1 MSCSQ
6 QQQQVNNSQPT
17 EVNPVNPVTH
27 PQRVLTTTE
36 TEVNMQ
42 QYEHA
47 TTTQSMNM
55 QQRPNLIID
64 GRIVSAIVGLFIVG
78 LLKKFLFD

>member
-6 QQQQVNNSQPT
+6 QQQQGNNSQPT

-47 TTTQSMNM
+47 TTTQYRF
-55 QQRPNLIID
+55 RPNNFIID

>member
-47 TTTQSMNM
+47 TTTQY
-55 QQRPNLIID
+55 RYFIID

-78 LLKKFLFD
+78 LLKKLPLDW

>member
-1 MSCSQ
+1 MSSTE
-6 QQQQVNNSQPT
+6 VNPRSQPT
-17 EVNPVNPVTH
+17 EVNPRQLPT
-27 PQRVLTTTE
+27 QQ

-47 TTTQSMNM
+47 TTTQY
-55 QQRPNLIID
+55 RYFIID

>member
-17 EVNPVNPVTH
+17 EVNPVNPRQLPT
-27 PQRVLTTTE
+27 QQ

-64 GRIVSAIVGLFIVG
+64 GRIVSAIVGIFIVG
-78 LLKKFLFD
+78 LLKKLFD

>member
-17 EVNPVNPVTH
+17 EVNPVNPRQLPT
-27 PQRVLTTTE
+27 QQ

-47 TTTQSMNM
+47 TTTQY
-55 QQRPNLIID
+55 RYFIID